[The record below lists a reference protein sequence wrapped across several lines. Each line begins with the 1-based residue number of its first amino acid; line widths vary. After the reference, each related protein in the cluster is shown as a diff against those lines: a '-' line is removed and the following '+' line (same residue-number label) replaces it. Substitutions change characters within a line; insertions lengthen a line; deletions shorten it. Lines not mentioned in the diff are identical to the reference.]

1 MEQFGQEGTFSGHQ
15 IQPHE
20 LHLHPT
26 FDLSEKTTK
35 INDNYY
41 FKEGIC
47 IGLICIHLSCRP
59 GPGSSRDP
67 SGCGKVPLHNPQQ
80 WECPCHRRVSRAEIT
95 AQIPLHP
102 IRKNLHPPQIKK
114 KKMKETKGKSIQK
127 SIFSK
132 RNPISPRRYLWF
144 QKCRKWEDSRDA
156 VL

>member
-47 IGLICIHLSCRP
+47 IGLICIHLSFGPVRALP
-59 GPGSSRDP
+59 GIHRDVAKSLSTIHSSGS
-67 SGCGKVPLHNPQQ
+67 VPVTD
-80 WECPCHRRVSRAEIT
+80 VSPE
-95 AQIPLHP
+95 
-102 IRKNLHPPQIKK
+102 
-114 KKMKETKGKSIQK
+114 QK
-127 SIFSK
+127 
-132 RNPISPRRYLWF
+132 
-144 QKCRKWEDSRDA
+144 
-156 VL
+156 